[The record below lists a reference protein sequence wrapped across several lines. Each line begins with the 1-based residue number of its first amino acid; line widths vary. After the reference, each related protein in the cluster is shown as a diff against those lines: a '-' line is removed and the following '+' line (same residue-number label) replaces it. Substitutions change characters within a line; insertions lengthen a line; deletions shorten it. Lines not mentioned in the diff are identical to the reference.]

1 MSEEEARCQW
11 RMMRKKVGNR
21 GDKSF
26 GEVLEE
32 IKKANQRK
40 RENYR
45 DREWAELTNNN
56 NTFEPIIV
64 IEEEVAPVYE
74 NSKKKK

>member
-1 MSEEEARCQW
+1 MIEFIERQYVRGRDRDPGFTCCDIRWERWNGEMTEMSEEEARCQW

-32 IKKANQRK
+32 IKKAN
-40 RENYR
+40 
-45 DREWAELTNNN
+45 
-56 NTFEPIIV
+56 
-64 IEEEVAPVYE
+64 
-74 NSKKKK
+74 